1 LTLLHRH
8 PANPPRHRLRR
19 IEHEIDSKGV
29 RVKSRFLKSRVVAAG
44 AVVAVLG
51 VTAAAIAAT
60 GTPSQVKTRKTSVG
74 TVIVDGKASHTLYL
88 FGKDKNGKSSCT
100 GACASNWPPYLTKG
114 KPKAGPGAKQSLLGT
129 FKRSNGT
136 LQVTYNKH
144 PLYWFK
150 FDKAAGSTKGQ
161 DVSAFGGSWYV
172 VSAKGAAIKPSAPTG
187 GGGYGGGYGG
197 TGSTGATGSGGGGY
211 QP

>member
-1 LTLLHRH
+1 M
-8 PANPPRHRLRR
+8 
-19 IEHEIDSKGV
+19 
-29 RVKSRFLKSRVVAAG
+29 KSRFLKSRVVAAG

-51 VTAAAIAAT
+51 LTAAAIAAT
-60 GTPSQVKTRKTSVG
+60 GTPSQVKTRKTGVG

-88 FGKDKNGKSSCT
+88 FEKDKNGKSSCS

-114 KPKAGPGAKQSLLGT
+114 KPKAGAGAKQSLLGT

-161 DVSAFGGSWYV
+161 DVEAFGGSWYV
-172 VSAKGAAIKPSAPTG
+172 VSAKGAAIKPSAPAG

-197 TGSTGATGSGGGGY
+197 TGATGATGGGGY